1 MTVHPNRNNL
11 FKNVVSQYG
20 LQLAKYILPLVTLPY
35 LARVLGNEGYGIR
48 AFVLSVMTFMQ
59 CFLDFGFGMSATEDV
74 IKCRDDREAVGKIVG
89 EVYQA
94 RAILFVLLGIVLF
107 GIMEMV
113 PLLNQNKTYTVLAF
127 LAVAINAFLPDF
139 VFMGYEQMAI
149 LTTRYVVSKLVGT
162 FLIFIL
168 IKSSSDLLFV
178 PVTDIVTSI
187 VGLLWT
193 FLSMRKNYRI
203 SVVFGSLL
211 DSVRCLRKSFLYF
224 ISNLS
229 STAFNSYTT
238 FAIGAFI
245 TSPLDISY
253 WSISLSVVN
262 AFQSLYPPVFNS
274 LYPHMIANKDVAIIK
289 KIGYIA
295 FPIISILTIVLVFLS
310 KPIMGI
316 MGGASYLPGAY
327 IISWLAPLL
336 LISFYSTFFGWPTLG
351 AYGYVKE
358 LTKSTLL
365 SGLFNVIAI
374 TAFGFLGC
382 LSIAAVVVIRLM
394 TEVILLLSRGLS
406 LMKHR
411 RDIFIPRG

>member
-1 MTVHPNRNNL
+1 MASYPNRNKL
-11 FKNVVSQYG
+11 CKNVISQYG

-35 LARVLGNEGYGIR
+35 LARVLGNDGYGIR

-59 CFLDFGFGMSATEDV
+59 CFFDFGFGMSATEDV
-74 IKCRDDREAVGKIVG
+74 IRCREDKKAVGKIVG

-94 RAILFVLLGIVLF
+94 RVILFVLLGIVLYGMTEF
-107 GIMEMV
+107 V
-113 PLLNQNKTYTVLAF
+113 PLLNQNKVYTVLAF

-162 FLIFIL
+162 ILIFVL
-168 IKSSSDLLFV
+168 IKAPADLLFV
-178 PVTDIVTSI
+178 PVSDIVTSI
-187 VGLLWT
+187 IGLTWT
-193 FLSMRKNYRI
+193 IFSMKKNYNI
-203 SVVFGSLL
+203 SVVFGTFY

-262 AFQSLYPPVFNS
+262 ALQSLYPPVFNS
-274 LYPHMIANKDVAIIK
+274 LYPHMIANKDVGLIK
-289 KIGYIA
+289 KIGSIA
-295 FPIISILTIVLVFLS
+295 FPIISILTIALVIMS
-310 KPIMGI
+310 KPIMCI
-316 MGGASYLPGAY
+316 LGGSSYLPGAY

-358 LTKSTLL
+358 LTKSTLF
-365 SGLFNVIAI
+365 SGLFNVIVI
-374 TAFGFLGC
+374 TIFGFAGC
-382 LSIAAVVVIRLM
+382 LKIATVVAIRLM
-394 TEVILLLSRGLS
+394 TEAILLVSRGKYL
-406 LMKHR
+406 LKYR
-411 RDIFIPRG
+411 KEIFSAKA